1 MKLSSLS
8 LASQVSLYNKVL
20 LYRAEVKE
28 FLSKLTSED
37 FNVVIGGSFCLVCK
51 FPEFHDREISDIDL
65 IVVGTPTAVKDI
77 QSGLNMLRR
86 LGSLPTNE
94 GSSDEAIVFGYIYTP
109 WELKTEILF
118 REVDYISFRK
128 DGRLF
133 ENPENILK
141 VKREWMAK
149 HVNKHIEPRI
159 KDVEDIK
166 ILEDLL
172 ELPF

>member
-8 LASQVSLYNKVL
+8 LASQVSLYNNVL

-28 FLSKLTSED
+28 FFSKLTSED

-86 LGSLPTNE
+86 LGSLPTDE
-94 GSSDEAIVFGYIYTP
+94 GSSDEAIVFGHICT
-109 WELKTEILF
+109 LKTEILF

-141 VKREWMAK
+141 VKREWVAK